1 MQNTGLT
8 NYSSFLVG
16 SRLEQGITYGCDRYV
31 AVDNHFPVYWA
42 IFGMVTTERTNNQTT
57 GGS

>member
-42 IFGMVTTERTNNQTT
+42 IFGMVTPD
-57 GGS
+57 